1 MEGLSYSLHNQGGTL
16 SSNTLLE
23 ESVHL
28 VLLEPFQK
36 QRRGRDGAILSS
48 SPEESLWEA
57 TARRAGDF
65 EKEVGWRGRHS
76 RDGFPWFRV

>member
-1 MEGLSYSLHNQGGTL
+1 MEGLSYSLHNQGATL
-16 SSNTLLE
+16 SSSTLLE

-36 QRRGRDGAILSS
+36 RRRGRDDAILSS
-48 SPEESLWEA
+48 SPGEGLWEA

-76 RDGFPWFRV
+76 RDVFPWFWV